1 MPEAFDFCFLAFVLH
16 DIAIRFGAGIEY
28 PNLAL
33 ALPWPGDCQSAA
45 RVVEAADHDG
55 GTIGFSPNPMGQGL
69 RADDSVPMGG
79 RLAVGLV
86 LSTGFGTAEAAD
98 DSQRVLAGCCSVL
111 SVNII

>member
-33 ALPWPGDCQSAA
+33 VLPRPGDCQSAA
-45 RVVEAADHDG
+45 RDVEAADHDG

-79 RLAVGLV
+79 TLAVGLV
-86 LSTGFGTAEAAD
+86 FVDGL
-98 DSQRVLAGCCSVL
+98 RAG
-111 SVNII
+111 

>member
-45 RVVEAADHDG
+45 RDIEAADHDG

-79 RLAVGLV
+79 TLAVGLV
-86 LSTGFGTAEAAD
+86 FVDGL
-98 DSQRVLAGCCSVL
+98 RAG
-111 SVNII
+111 